1 MATEQQVMY
10 TIGIDAGSVAT
21 KGVLFDG
28 RRIVDHVLVP
38 TGWSPRN
45 AADEVLTKLLTANG
59 LAQDDVVIMATGY
72 GGRAITVA
80 KKVITEITCH
90 AKGAHFLNN
99 QVRTIIDIGG
109 QDSKA
114 ISVNERG
121 EVVDFLMNDKCAA
134 GTGRFLE
141 VMVNLLGADIKELD
155 DLTRDAEPQL
165 ISSMC
170 TVFAESEVIGLLAR
184 GVAKESVARGIVQSI
199 AVRTASL
206 VGKINVSD
214 RVLFTGGL
222 AQSERI
228 RTEIG
233 RLLEKEIETS
243 PHSQL
248 AGALGA
254 AVIGWNKFGAKI

>member
-1 MATEQQVMY
+1 MEAGQRVRY
-10 TIGIDAGSVAT
+10 SIGIDAGSVAT

-28 RRIVDHVLVP
+28 CQILDHVLIP

-45 AADEVLTKLLTANG
+45 AADEVLVKLLAPRALTQA
-59 LAQDDVVIMATGY
+59 DVLLTATGY
-72 GGRAITVA
+72 GGRSITLA
-80 KKVITEITCH
+80 QKVITEITCH

-206 VGKINVSD
+206 AGKINVSE

-228 RTEIG
+228 RTEVG
-233 RLLEKEIETS
+233 RLLEIEIETS
-243 PHSQL
+243 PLSQL

-254 AVIGWNKFGAKI
+254 AVIGWNRLSV